1 MTLKILACGIMRHEL
16 EFLLKERNVETGY
29 IDAALHIDENR
40 LADALTGALEESGGD
55 VPVVIGAHCHT
66 DMERIITAHNSRLI
80 NAASCIEMLLGGEEK
95 ARLDAESNTFY
106 LTSGWL
112 EQWRAIFID
121 GQKWDAVDARQNF
134 GYYDRI
140 LLLDTGVIPI
150 DDEKI
155 LEFYEYTQVPIEIMP
170 VDLRHLN
177 KLLGELIDQDE
188 SKG

>member
-1 MTLKILACGIMRHEL
+1 MVKIIACGIMRHEL
-16 EFLLKERNVETGY
+16 EFLLKEHDIDTGY

-40 LADALTGALEESGGD
+40 LAGALTGKLKDAGGN
-55 VPVVIGAHCHT
+55 VAVVIGAHCHT
-66 DMERIITAHNSRLI
+66 DMAGIIAAHNSRLI
-80 NAASCIEMLLGGEEK
+80 NAASCIEMLLGSEEK
-95 ARLDAESNTFY
+95 ARLDAEANTFY

-140 LLLDTGVIPI
+140 LLLDTGIAPVN
-150 DDEKI
+150 DEKI

-177 KLLGELIDQDE
+177 KLLEELIDQNE
-188 SKG
+188 PKG